1 MTRIDTI
8 WLVAVL
14 KLMQISTALYSH
26 IVSNSHELCSDC
38 AGYQC
43 FPGQDSSLV
52 LHLCGR
58 RLGKPAQVIRWR
70 YSTGNV
76 RLCEVFGIGS
86 CLYWCFWLTF
96 ASCIQFVLYN
106 VFPISRTARTFLY
119 WRMCDAPDI
128 IWTPLNAN
136 SVAGVACFSVIWVV
150 VCGRD
155 MSQCFWHISG
165 TVWHSFTVLHSTEHW
180 TGQKRSTV
188 AQLFEILRKNV
199 PWHCSNTLIVLEKW
213 CKCSF
218 RLRSSLY
225 KLQDTVAR
233 LFQKL
238 DCYVTWCK

>member
-106 VFPISRTARTFLY
+106 VFPIARTVRTFLY

-155 MSQCFWHISG
+155 MSQCFWHI
-165 TVWHSFTVLHSTEHW
+165 
-180 TGQKRSTV
+180 
-188 AQLFEILRKNV
+188 
-199 PWHCSNTLIVLEKW
+199 WHCL
-213 CKCSF
+213 
-218 RLRSSLY
+218 
-225 KLQDTVAR
+225 A
-233 LFQKL
+233 
-238 DCYVTWCK
+238 